1 LFDRKIGIPVLELFY
16 NNNDFGHG
24 PSVLIFH
31 QQLKTGEV
39 GVIFSTISEW
49 IACSRGELRHEENKV

>member
-1 LFDRKIGIPVLELFY
+1 MGLPFSF
-16 NNNDFGHG
+16 
-24 PSVLIFH
+24 FH

-49 IACSRGELRHEENKV
+49 IACSRGELRDEENKV